1 MLEEFPNGGGF
12 PAPTWFGARSQ
23 LGNQQRIMLLH
34 VLGHRRPGADK
45 GKAAAELIRKKG
57 VIERLGERKYLAQ
70 KQFDLLRPGC
80 FVIAARDSG
89 KERFSIREPGG
100 AQPMELSASDLQA
113 LARGRCIHRSA
124 VKEAQYLLQELCAD
138 SLG

>member
-1 MLEEFPNGGGF
+1 MRNRVGRVPQWRRFP
-12 PAPTWFGARSQ
+12 S
-23 LGNQQRIMLLH
+23 
-34 VLGHRRPGADK
+34 ADVVW
-45 GKAAAELIRKKG
+45 GQE
-57 VIERLGERKYLAQ
+57 
-70 KQFDLLRPGC
+70 P
-80 FVIAARDSG
+80 G

-138 SLG
+138 SMG